1 MKTLIKI
8 CGIRRID
15 DLNCAMESGADLI
28 GFVFAKN
35 SPRYI
40 DPSDVAS
47 IIESTSYK
55 LKTVAVMQHPNQSDV
70 DQVFKYL
77 QPTFL
82 QTDAED
88 FNALTIPREV
98 TPIKVYR
105 ERVDLN
111 ISSIDDNPMALLEG
125 SVSGSGKMVTQD
137 LLIKACKSKKLLIAG
152 GLSLDNLKDTL
163 ESVRPFGV
171 DVSSGVESSRG
182 IKNKEKIIEFNRIVS
197 NFDESRL

>member
-55 LKTVAVMQHPNQSDV
+55 LKTVAVMQHPNQ
-70 DQVFKYL
+70 
-77 QPTFL
+77 
-82 QTDAED
+82 
-88 FNALTIPREV
+88 
-98 TPIKVYR
+98 
-105 ERVDLN
+105 
-111 ISSIDDNPMALLEG
+111 
-125 SVSGSGKMVTQD
+125 
-137 LLIKACKSKKLLIAG
+137 
-152 GLSLDNLKDTL
+152 
-163 ESVRPFGV
+163 
-171 DVSSGVESSRG
+171 
-182 IKNKEKIIEFNRIVS
+182 
-197 NFDESRL
+197 